1 VWKPSRRLHQNLL
14 QLFNDHYN
22 QFTCLPCV
30 YCGQLLYPEKA
41 AWVVQEDLSTYAL
54 FQLYPSI
61 SLDNIA
67 HPSPANKLPTCH
79 SCKVS
84 STFPRLAQIPQEI
97 NNVPHGKRKYL
108 FPIFLHSSLGR
119 STNINAY
126 TEYRS
131 IVGTMG
137 LSKNLRTLN
146 TLFNKTIHITI
157 ATYIPLLPTDYYK

>member
-1 VWKPSRRLHQNLL
+1 
-14 QLFNDHYN
+14 
-22 QFTCLPCV
+22 
-30 YCGQLLYPEKA
+30 
-41 AWVVQEDLSTYAL
+41 
-54 FQLYPSI
+54 YPSI
-61 SLDNIA
+61 SLDDIA

-84 STFPRLAQIPQEI
+84 STRLQFPRLAQIPQEI

-137 LSKNLRTLN
+137 LSKNLRTL
-146 TLFNKTIHITI
+146 TLYSTKQSI
-157 ATYIPLLPTDYYK
+157 